1 MRDADRPGEC
11 YASGVV
17 CRLSRCA
24 LAVLVL
30 ALLYALAGCD
40 HHAEPKPEGPPQRIV
55 SLSPSTTEALFALGD
70 GKRLV
75 GRSRFDDYPPEAK
88 KVPSVGGFID
98 PSYEA
103 ILGLAPDLVIGAQGP
118 GGHEVVDRLK
128 KRGIATYFPPTESMA
143 QIDAMLLGLAK
154 RIGDPAAGERVVAR
168 VRARRK
174 QVVDAVKGLPE
185 PKALLVFGVRPIVVG
200 GPGGFPSE
208 ILRLAGAKN
217 VVTHGTRYPTL
228 GVERVLA
235 LDPDVVVDLTRA
247 DGAEGAGGG
256 VSADAPGWKDLRAI
270 KQGHLI
276 RVTDDRVLR
285 PGPRIADGLAV
296 LARALHPEA
305 KIP

>member
-1 MRDADRPGEC
+1 M
-11 YASGVV
+11 
-17 CRLSRCA
+17 CA
-24 LAVLVL
+24 F
-30 ALLYALAGCD
+30 AGCD
-40 HHAEPKPEGPPQRIV
+40 HHAERSHPATPQRII
-55 SLSPSTTEALFALGD
+55 SLSPSTTEALFALGA

-75 GRSRFDDYPPEAK
+75 GRSRFDDYPPAAK

-128 KRGIATYFPPTESMA
+128 KRGIATYFPPTGSMA
-143 QIDAMLLGLAK
+143 QIDAMLLGLA
-154 RIGDPAAGERVVAR
+154 RRVGDPAAGKRLVDR

-174 QVVDAVKGLPE
+174 QVLDAVQGLPQ
-185 PKALLVFGVRPIVVG
+185 PKALLVFGVRPIVVA
-200 GPGGFPSE
+200 GPGGFPAE
-208 ILRLAGAKN
+208 ILRLAGAQN
-217 VVTHGTRYPTL
+217 VVTKGTRYPTL

-235 LDPDVVVDLTRA
+235 LDPDVVVDATPA
-247 DGAEGAGGG
+247 DGAEATGGG
-256 VSADAPGWKDLRAI
+256 VSADAPGWKDLRAL
-270 KQGHLI
+270 KQGHLVRI
-276 RVTDDRVLR
+276 TDDRVLR